1 MASGRS
7 TSVTAAKLIIPM
19 AQNDGDK
26 GSFNKRADKYCA
38 WMGAVMMS
46 VAASARGRCVNA
58 K

>member
-7 TSVTAAKLIIPM
+7 TSVTAAKLTTPM
-19 AQNDGDK
+19 AQNDEDM
-26 GSFNKRADKYCA
+26 GSCSSRADRYCA
-38 WMGAVMMS
+38 WMGAVIMR